1 MISLLMAAVAP
12 QEERLFDAGVLI
24 GALLSQDLRHAE
36 ALPLV
41 EAARRGDWAA
51 CTSTGILAEVYVH
64 LTNERA
70 RPPHT
75 PAEAQAALLRLIE
88 PPRLCA
94 SWPRMV
100 SRRLCTC
107 SRWQKRT
114 DSARRMCMMLGMP
127 PGRWAAVQ

>member
-1 MISLLMAAVAP
+1 MGAGTP
-12 QEERLFDAGVLI
+12 QEEHFFDAGVLI

-70 RPPHT
+70 SPPHT
-75 PAEAQAALLRLIE
+75 PAEAQAALLVPSGGVRWTLSKDIRSSCGAYAIE
-88 PPRLCA
+88 
-94 SWPRMV
+94 WNV
-100 SRRLCTC
+100 E
-107 SRWQKRT
+107 
-114 DSARRMCMMLGMP
+114 
-127 PGRWAAVQ
+127 